1 MEGQDKE
8 VIMGDIRITRTLSLQ
23 AICDSMGGLKKMTG
37 SEFKFVSQSSFQ
49 RISAVDVF
57 GDFLPLLASG
67 C

>member
-23 AICDSMGGLKKMTG
+23 AICDSMGGLERMTG

-49 RISAVDVF
+49 RIGAVDAC